1 MNYNTARKW
10 GQHKEKAYKMKKL
23 RIDNKQ
29 INRKG
34 ERKGNRNKEIGKEK
48 INNSKNK

>member
-1 MNYNTARKW
+1 
-10 GQHKEKAYKMKKL
+10 MKKL